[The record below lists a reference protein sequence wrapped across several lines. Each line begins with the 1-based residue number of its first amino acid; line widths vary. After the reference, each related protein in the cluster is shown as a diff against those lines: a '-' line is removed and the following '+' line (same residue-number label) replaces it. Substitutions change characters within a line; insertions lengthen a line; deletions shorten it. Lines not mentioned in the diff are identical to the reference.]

1 VFPGSELVWRAI
13 YGDVSRDL
21 IGKFIVFASLRDD
34 VKDGTTVN
42 IEDGRWEKDWSEI
55 CKWFRLKAVG
65 PRSGAL
71 TGKAW
76 VMANKGRWEGVG
88 EGERTEGGNTGGE

>member
-13 YGDVSRDL
+13 YRDVSRDL

-42 IEDGRWEKDWSEI
+42 IEDGRGDD
-55 CKWFRLKAVG
+55 
-65 PRSGAL
+65 
-71 TGKAW
+71 
-76 VMANKGRWEGVG
+76 VG
-88 EGERTEGGNTGGE
+88 EGLVGDL